1 LAPSEPSMTHL
12 MATEVTVHEGELLFF
27 LPDHIHSTRCEP
39 DAATGA
45 ATDCLSIH
53 GYISLDYTD
62 NCYLQKLL
70 DMGFEL
76 CRVCLLKKYVFH
88 LFYFY
93 F

>member
-1 LAPSEPSMTHL
+1 MTHL

-70 DMGFEL
+70 DMGFEFVVF
-76 CRVCLLKKYVFH
+76 VCSNII
-88 LFYFY
+88 YFIFFQY
-93 F
+93 